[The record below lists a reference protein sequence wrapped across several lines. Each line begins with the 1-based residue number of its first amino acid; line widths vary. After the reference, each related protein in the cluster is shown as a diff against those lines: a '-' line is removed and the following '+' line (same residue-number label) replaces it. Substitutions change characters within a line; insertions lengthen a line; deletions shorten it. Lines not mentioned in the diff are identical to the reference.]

1 MKDLSRKKSQYCHVQ
16 FPSASCEEWASEL
29 LSSSVHSHLESFN
42 IFIRDILPKLP
53 AFIPDVYFTWVNQ
66 RITIA
71 EEEGEEASTVARG
84 PLVRMWVE
92 NLTLGK
98 PVRVDDTVQPLIYP
112 SDCREGH
119 HTYSAAV
126 TATICAQIMNE
137 NSAPMKIETVLG
149 HAPIMVGSIGC
160 NLYGMN
166 PTQLVSR
173 KEDPDER
180 GGYFVINGNE
190 KVVRLLI
197 QPKTNHI
204 LAVTRGAFQNRGPL
218 YSKYATQMRC
228 MREDLTTQTISLH
241 YRRDG
246 TCWLRFSYM
255 KNEYLLPMVLV
266 MHALHDC
273 SDLFIFQQLVDG
285 EPTESFVTERVVAM
299 LDLHAHEYPQ
309 VVDQESAL
317 IHLAE
322 AFGVVLPEGRLTQ
335 TEVAGES
342 RFSKKELGAL
352 LIRRMFFVHTESG
365 WEKFQTLVLMF
376 RKLVAMV
383 SGKIRPDNPDALDAH
398 DLLTPGQ
405 LYGGV
410 LKESVH
416 GIMERLAGALTK
428 KSRMMASKNDAV
440 PSLTAAFIKL
450 QLSTVSDLTRKME
463 YFMATGNLQSRTGL
477 DLQQTSGFTIIAD
490 KLNAFRYM
498 SHFRSVHRGAYFT
511 EMKTTTVRKLLPE
524 TWGFLCPVHTPDGS
538 PCGLLTH
545 LAAQCKPVVVPIH
558 RTLVDQV
565 EKALIDLGMISSES
579 VSFYRADASSKKRVV
594 EVTEGTAPVVAGSRY
609 VWVVVDGRPVGRIIA
624 PLLGQITDNL
634 RCLKRKNGWQIEIAS
649 CEVGEAGG
657 NLFPGLLVFTGPCR
671 FSRPVVSLTDNQEEW
686 IGPLEQRNMSIAA
699 SDKDIRNMEETKRV
713 AALKKPVDGIVPEQF
728 PIDYTH
734 KETSVTSFLSL
745 IASLTPFSNHN
756 QSPRNMYQC
765 QMLKQTMAIP
775 YLNHVHR
782 TDNKVYRITYPQV
795 PIVRT
800 SMFSRTN
807 FDTKPNGT
815 NAVVAVISHS
825 GYDMEDALIIN
836 KQSYERGFKHA
847 SVFKTKVIETMPD
860 RMGSSK
866 FRRIKLTNENDL
878 DPNWKPVEGLQKDGL
893 PPIGLQLSEG
903 DAVSCLYDTDANA
916 KKIEKH
922 KDGEQCWVEQVNVIG
937 GGGIE
942 EGPNGMSSSHVR
954 VSMKLRIPRN
964 PVVGDKFASRH
975 GQKGVMAFLW
985 PQEDMPFMAGGFQ
998 PDILFNPHGFPSRM
1012 TIGMLI
1018 ESIAG
1023 KAAVMKGETTVD
1035 ATTFREYP
1043 EGKNAHEFFGEK
1055 LRECGYEYLGTEEMY
1070 SGVHGTMMT
1079 ANIFV
1084 GVIYYQRL
1092 RHMVLD
1098 KAQVRATGPIDP
1110 LTRQPVKGRKR
1121 HGGIRFGEMERDS
1134 LLSHGVSFL
1143 LRDRLLRCSDA
1154 YSDSACRSCGTIL
1167 SHVPNKEDPD
1177 AKPKCIACGE
1187 DCVDVPIPFVF
1198 RYLCAELASMNIA
1211 VKLELGECNPDSI
1224 DVL

>member
-1 MKDLSRKKSQYCHVQ
+1 MASVKRPKSQYGHMQ
-16 FPSASCEEWASEL
+16 FPSATAEEWSSEML
-29 LSSSVHSHLESFN
+29 KSAVYAHIESFN
-42 IFIRDILPKLP
+42 IFVRDILPKIP
-53 AFIPDVYFTWVNQ
+53 TFIPDVYFTWTNQ
-66 RITIA
+66 KLSPTA
-71 EEEGEEASTVARG
+71 VEDGDEAISSTKG
-84 PLVRMWVE
+84 QLVRMWVE

-98 PVRVDDTVQPLIYP
+98 PVRTDDTVQPLIYP

-119 HTYSAAV
+119 HSY
-126 TATICAQIMNE
+126 TAPVSVVLCAQIMNE
-137 NSAPMKIETVLG
+137 STSPMRIETVLG
-149 HAPIMVGSIGC
+149 HVPVMVGSAAC
-160 NLYGMN
+160 NIYGMT
-166 PTQLVSR
+166 PSQLVSR

-180 GGYFVINGNE
+180 GGYFIVNGNE

-197 QPKTNHI
+197 QPKSNHI
-204 LAVTRGAFQNRGPL
+204 LAVTRSAFQNRGPL

-266 MHALHDC
+266 LHALHDC

-299 LDLHAHEYPQ
+299 LDLHAHEYPH
-309 VVDQESAL
+309 VVDQEAAL
-317 IHLAE
+317 AHLAE

-335 TEVAGES
+335 TDVAGAS

-352 LIRRMFFVHTESG
+352 LIQRMFFVHTESG
-365 WEKFQTLVLMF
+365 WEKFQTLVMMF

-383 SGKIRPDNPDALDAH
+383 SGKIRPDNPDAMDAH
-398 DLLTPGQ
+398 DVLTPGQ

-416 GIMERLAGALTK
+416 GIIERLAGALAK
-428 KSRMMASKNDAV
+428 KSRMMGYKSDNV
-440 PSLTAAFIKL
+440 PPLTAAFVKL
-450 QLSTVSDLTRKME
+450 QLSSVADLTRKME

-477 DLQQTSGFTIIAD
+477 DLQQMSGFTIIAD

-545 LAAQCKPVVVPIH
+545 LAGQCRPVVNPID
-558 RTLVDQV
+558 RTLVDEVQ
-565 EKALIDLGMISSES
+565 KSLIKFGMISTEA
-579 VSFYRADASSKKRVV
+579 VSFYRSSELKGAPDAKKRMV

-609 VWVVVDGRPVGRIIA
+609 VWVAIDGRPVGRIVA
-624 PLLGQITDNL
+624 PLLPQVTEQI
-634 RCLKRKNGWQIEIAS
+634 RAMKRKNGWQIEVAS
-649 CEVGEAGG
+649 CRVDEAGG
-657 NLFPGLLVFTGPCR
+657 NLFPGLLIFTGPCR
-671 FSRPVVSLTDNQEEW
+671 FSRPIICLEDNEQEW
-686 IGPLEQRNMSIAA
+686 VGPMEQRHMAIAA
-699 SDKDIRNMEETKRV
+699 SDKDIRNM
-713 AALKKPVDGIVPEQF
+713 ALAKNGATDVVPEQF
-728 PIDYTH
+728 AIEYTH
-734 KETSVTSFLSL
+734 KETSVTAFLSIL
-745 IASLTPFSNHN
+745 ASLTPFSNHN

-782 TDNKVYRITYPQV
+782 TDNKVYRITYPQAPV
-795 PIVRT
+795 IRT
-800 SMFSRTN
+800 SQFSNTN

-866 FRRIKLTNENDL
+866 FRRIKLTNENDI
-878 DPNWKPVEGLQKDGL
+878 DPNWKPVDGLQSDGL
-893 PPIGLQLSEG
+893 PPMGLQLSEG
-903 DAVSCLYDTDANA
+903 DAVSCLFDTDANA
-916 KKIEKH
+916 KKIEKY
-922 KDGEQCWVEQVNVIG
+922 KDGEQCWVEQVNLIG
-937 GGGIE
+937 GGGVE
-942 EGPNGMSSSHVR
+942 EGPTGMGSSHIR

-975 GQKGVMAFLW
+975 GQKGVMGFLW

-1023 KAAVMKGETTVD
+1023 KAAVVKGQPTVD

-1043 EGKNAHEFFGEK
+1043 DGKNAHEYFGEQ

-1154 YSDSACRSCGTIL
+1154 FSDSACRSCGTIL
-1167 SHVPNKEDPD
+1167 SHVPNKDDPE
-1177 AKPKCIACGE
+1177 AKPRCIACGE
-1187 DCVDVPIPFVF
+1187 DCVDVAIPFVF

-1211 VKLELGECNPDSI
+1211 VKLELEDANKDSI

>member
-1 MKDLSRKKSQYCHVQ
+1 MSKSSRPKSQYGHMQ
-16 FPSASCEEWASEL
+16 FPSASAEEWASEML
-29 LSSSVHSHLESFN
+29 TKSVFAHMESFN
-42 IFIRDILPKLP
+42 IFVKQILPRIP
-53 AFIPDVYFTWVNQ
+53 AFIPDVYFSWTTQ
-66 RITIA
+66 RPQVPEDEMTDEVI
-71 EEEGEEASTVARG
+71 ESKGQ
-84 PLVRMWVE
+84 LVRLWVE
-92 NLTLGK
+92 NITLGK
-98 PVRVDDTVQPLIYP
+98 PIRTDDSVHPLIFP
-112 SDCREGH
+112 ADCREGH
-119 HTYSAAV
+119 QTYSAPV
-126 TATICAQIMNE
+126 TATLCAQIMND
-137 NSAPMKIETVLG
+137 NSAPMKIETILG
-149 HAPIMVGSIGC
+149 YAPVMVGSVAC
-160 NLYGMN
+160 NLHGMT
-166 PTQLVSR
+166 PTQLVSK

-180 GGYFVINGNE
+180 GGYFIINGNE

-204 LAVTRGAFQNRGPL
+204 LAVVRGAFQNRGPL
-218 YSKYATQMRC
+218 YSKFATQMRC
-228 MREDLTTQTISLH
+228 LREDLTTQTISLH

-266 MHALHDC
+266 LHALHDC
-273 SDLFIFQQLVDG
+273 SDMFIFQQLTDG

-299 LDLHAHEYPQ
+299 LDLHAHEYPT
-309 VVDQESAL
+309 VSDQESAL
-317 IHLAE
+317 VHLAD
-322 AFGVVLPEGRLTQ
+322 AFGIVLPEGRLTQ
-335 TEVAGES
+335 PDFAGS
-342 RFSKKELGAL
+342 SKLSKKALGSL
-352 LIRRMFFVHTESG
+352 LIRRMFFVHTENG

-376 RKLVAMV
+376 RKLVALV
-383 SGKIRPDNPDALDAH
+383 SGKIRPDNPDAFDCH
-398 DLLTPGQ
+398 DVLTPGQ

-410 LKESVH
+410 IKETIHS
-416 GIMERLAGALTK
+416 ILEKLAGVLSK
-428 KSRMMASKNDAV
+428 KSRLMAYKNDTAV
-440 PSLTAAFIKL
+440 VPQLSASMIKL
-450 QLSTVSDLTRKME
+450 QIPSVCDLTRKLE

-545 LAAQCKPVVVPIH
+545 LAAQCRPVVDPIDH
-558 RTLVDQV
+558 MLVSDV
-565 EKALIDLGMISSES
+565 EKALLSFGMVSSDA
-579 VSFYRADASSKKRVV
+579 VSIQRENSKKRSISQTVSD
-594 EVTEGTAPVVAGSRY
+594 GSAPVVAGSRY
-609 VWVVVDGRPVGRIIA
+609 VWVTIDGRPVGRIIS
-624 PLLGQITDNL
+624 PLVDFVSNKL
-634 RCLKRKNGWQIEIAS
+634 RQLKRTNGWQIEIVTS
-649 CEVGEAGG
+649 RSDEAAG
-657 NLFPGLLVFTGPCR
+657 NLFPGLFVFTGPCR
-671 FSRPVVSLTDNQEEW
+671 FVRPVICLEDSKEEW
-686 IGPLEQRNMSIAA
+686 IGPTEQTHMAIAA
-699 SDKDIRNMEETKRV
+699 SDKDIVNM
-713 AALKKPVDGIVPEQF
+713 KKQLDGDLNAEIPEQF
-728 PIDYTH
+728 PLVFTH
-734 KETSVTSFLSL
+734 KETSVTSFLSI

-775 YLNHVHR
+775 YLNHVNR
-782 TDNKVYRITYPQV
+782 TDNKVYRITYPQAPV
-795 PIVRT
+795 IRT
-800 SMFSRTN
+800 SQFSKTN

-815 NAVVAVISHS
+815 NAIVAVIAHS

-860 RMGSSK
+860 RMGSSSRFK
-866 FRRIKLTNENDL
+866 KIQLTNENL
-878 DPNWKPVEGLQKDGL
+878 SDPNWKPTAGLDSDGL
-893 PPIGLQLSEG
+893 PPMGRLCTEG
-903 DAVSCLYDTDANA
+903 DAICSLYDVDANA

-922 KDGEQCWVEQVNVIG
+922 KDGEECWVEQVHLIG
-937 GGGIE
+937 GGGVE
-942 EGPNGMSSSHVR
+942 EGPNGMKDGQVR

-985 PQEDMPFMAGGFQ
+985 PQEDMPFMSGGFQ

-1023 KAAVMKGETTVD
+1023 KAAVVKGQPTVD
-1035 ATTFREYP
+1035 ATTFRDYP
-1043 EGKNAHEFFGEK
+1043 DGMSAHEYFGK
-1055 LRECGYEYLGTEEMY
+1055 QLRECGYEYLGTEEMY

-1110 LTRQPVKGRKR
+1110 LTKQPVKGRKR

-1154 YSDSACRSCGTIL
+1154 HSDSACSSCGTIL
-1167 SHVPNKEDPD
+1167 TQVPNKSDPD
-1177 AKPKCIACGE
+1177 APPICIACGKE
-1187 DCVDVPIPFVF
+1187 CVKVPIPFVF
-1198 RYLCAELASMNIA
+1198 RYLCAELASMNIG
-1211 VKLELGECNPDSI
+1211 VKLQLGETNKGSI

>member
-1 MKDLSRKKSQYCHVQ
+1 MSKSALKKSQYGHVQ
-16 FPSASCEEWASEL
+16 FPSATCEEWASEL
-29 LSSSVHSHLESFN
+29 LTSSVYAHLESFN
-42 IFIRDILPKLP
+42 IFLRDILPKLP
-53 AFIPDVYFTWVNQ
+53 AFIPDVYFTWYNQ
-66 RITIA
+66 KTGA
-71 EEEGEEASTVARG
+71 MEEDSEQAQPSARG

-92 NLTLGK
+92 NMMIGK
-98 PVRVDDTVQPLIYP
+98 PMRVDDTVQPLIYP
-112 SDCREGH
+112 ADCREGH
-119 HTYSAAV
+119 HTYAAAV
-126 TATICAQIMNE
+126 TATVCAQLVNE
-137 NSAPMKIETVLG
+137 SAAAMKIDTILG
-149 HAPIMVGSIGC
+149 YAPIMVGSTAC
-160 NLYGMN
+160 NLNGLT
-166 PTQLVSR
+166 PTQLVAR

-190 KVVRLLI
+190 KVCRLLI

-266 MHALHDC
+266 LLALHDC
-273 SDLFIFQQLVDG
+273 NDLFIFQQLVDG

-299 LDLHAHEYPQ
+299 LDLHAHEYPH

-317 IHLAE
+317 VHLAE

-335 TEVAGES
+335 SEIAGNS

-352 LIRRMFFVHTESG
+352 LVRRMFFVHTESG

-383 SGKIRPDNPDALDAH
+383 SGKIRPDNPDAMDAH
-398 DLLTPGQ
+398 DLMTPGQ

-410 LKESVH
+410 LKETVH
-416 GIMERLAGALTK
+416 GILERLAGTLAK
-428 KSRMMASKNDAV
+428 KSRLMVSKNDSV
-440 PSLTAAFIKL
+440 PPLTAAFIKL
-450 QLSTVSDLTRKME
+450 QLSSVSDLTRKME

-545 LAAQCKPVVVPIH
+545 LAAQCRPVVTPID

-565 EKALIDLGMISSES
+565 EESLVKLGMISTEA
-579 VSFYRADASSKKRVV
+579 VSLIRADEAKKRVI
-594 EVTEGTAPVVAGSRY
+594 EATEGTAPVIAGSRY
-609 VWVVVDGRPVGRIIA
+609 VWVTVDGRPVGRIVA
-624 PLLGQITDNL
+624 PLLGDITESL
-634 RCLKRKNGWQIEIAS
+634 RALKRQNGWQIEVAS
-649 CEVGEAGG
+649 CKVGEAGG
-657 NLFPGLLVFTGPCR
+657 NLFPGLMIFTGPCR
-671 FSRPVVSLTDNQEEW
+671 FSRPVICLSDNQEEW
-686 IGPLEQRNMSIAA
+686 IGPMEQRHMSIAA
-699 SDKDIRNMEETKRV
+699 SEKDINRMNEE
-713 AALKKPVDGIVPEQF
+713 GIVPEQF
-728 PIDYTH
+728 PIEYTH
-734 KETSVTSFLSL
+734 KETSVTSFLSI

-775 YLNHVHR
+775 YINHVHR

-795 PIVRT
+795 PVIRT

-866 FRRIKLTNENDL
+866 FRRIKLTNENEM
-878 DPNWKPVEGLQKDGL
+878 DPNWRPVEGLQRDGL
-893 PPIGLQLSEG
+893 PPIGQLMSEG
-903 DAVSCLYDTDANA
+903 DALSCLFDSDANA

-922 KDGEQCWVEQVNVIG
+922 KDGEQCWVEQVNLIG

-985 PQEDMPFMAGGFQ
+985 PQEDMPFMASGFQ

-1023 KAAVMKGETTVD
+1023 KAAVMKGQTTVD

-1043 EGKNAHEFFGEK
+1043 DGMTAHEYFGK
-1055 LRECGYEYLGTEEMY
+1055 QLRECGYEYLGTEEMY

-1167 SHVPNKEDPD
+1167 SHVPNKDDPD
-1177 AKPKCIACGE
+1177 AKPRCIACGE
-1187 DCVDVPIPFVF
+1187 DCVNVPIPFVF

-1211 VKLELGECNPDSI
+1211 VKLELEDGNPDSI

>member
-1 MKDLSRKKSQYCHVQ
+1 MTELSKKKSQYGHVQ
-16 FPSASCEEWASEL
+16 FPSATCEEWASEL
-29 LSSSVHSHLESFN
+29 LTSSVFAHVESFN
-42 IFIRDILPKLP
+42 IFLKDILPKL
-53 AFIPDVYFTWVNQ
+53 ANFVPDVYVTWYNQ
-66 RITIA
+66 RVNA
-71 EEEGEEASTVARG
+71 ADGGGEDSLTARG

-92 NLTLGK
+92 NITLGK
-98 PVRVDDTVQPLIYP
+98 PVRVDDTIQPMIYP

-119 HTYSAAV
+119 HTYAAPCSAV
-126 TATICAQIMNE
+126 ICAQLVNE
-137 NSAPMKIETVLG
+137 NASPMKIETVLG
-149 HAPIMVGSIGC
+149 HVPIMVGSRGC
-160 NLYGMN
+160 NLYGLS
-166 PTQLVSR
+166 PTQLVAR

-190 KVVRLLI
+190 KVCRLLI

-218 YSKYATQMRC
+218 YSKFATQMRC

-255 KNEYLLPMVLV
+255 KNEYLLPMILVL
-266 MHALHDC
+266 HALHNC
-273 SDLFIFQQLVDG
+273 NDLFIFQQLVDG

-299 LDLHAHEYPQ
+299 LDLHAHEYPH
-309 VVDQESAL
+309 VTDQDSAL
-317 IHLAE
+317 VHLAE

-335 TEVAGES
+335 TEVAGNA
-342 RFSKKELGAL
+342 RFSKRELGAL
-352 LIRRMFFVHTESG
+352 LVRRMFFVHTESG

-410 LKESVH
+410 LKESIH
-416 GIMERLAGALTK
+416 GIMERLAGALAK
-428 KSRMMASKNDAV
+428 KSRQMVSRNDSV
-440 PSLTAAFIKL
+440 PPLTAQFIKM
-450 QLSTVSDLTRKME
+450 QLVSVSDLTRKME

-545 LAAQCKPVVVPIH
+545 LAAQCRPVVKTVD
-558 RTLVDQV
+558 RELVDQV
-565 EKALIDLGMISSES
+565 KNALLRFGMISTEA
-579 VSFYRADASSKKRVV
+579 VPLMRGV
-594 EVTEGTAPVVAGSRY
+594 EVKRRVEEATEATAPVIAGSRY
-609 VWVVVDGRPVGRIIA
+609 VWVTIDGRPVGRIIA
-624 PLLGQITDNL
+624 PLLEQVTESL
-634 RCLKRKNGWQIEIAS
+634 RQLKRSNGWQLEVAS
-649 CEVGEAGG
+649 SLPGEAGG
-657 NLFPGLLVFTGPCR
+657 NLFPGLLIFTGPCR
-671 FSRPVVSLTDNQEEW
+671 FTRPVICLEDGKEEW
-686 IGPLEQRNMSIAA
+686 VGPLEQRNMSIAA
-699 SDKDIRNMEETKRV
+699 SEKDI
-713 AALKKPVDGIVPEQF
+713 KKVNAPEDGVNVPEQF
-728 PIDYTH
+728 PIQYTH
-734 KETSVTSFLSL
+734 KETSVTSFLSI

-795 PIVRT
+795 PVIRT
-800 SMFSRTN
+800 SMFNNTN

-815 NAVVAVISHS
+815 NAIVAVISHS

-866 FRRIKLTNENDL
+866 HRRIRLTNENEMDSS
-878 DPNWKPVEGLQKDGL
+878 WRPVDGLQKDGL
-893 PPIGLQLSEG
+893 PPIGEQMSEG
-903 DAVSCLYDTDANA
+903 DALCCLFDTDANA

-922 KDGEQCWVEQVNVIG
+922 KDGEQCWVEQVNLIG

-942 EGPNGMSSSHVR
+942 EGQNGMSSTHVR

-985 PQEDMPFMAGGFQ
+985 PQEDMPFMASGFQ

-1023 KAAVMKGETTVD
+1023 KAAVLKGQTTVD

-1043 EGKNAHEFFGEK
+1043 DGKKAHEYFGEQ
-1055 LRECGYEYLGTEEMY
+1055 LRQCGYEYLGTEEMY

-1110 LTRQPVKGRKR
+1110 LTKQPVKGRKR

-1154 YSDSACRSCGTIL
+1154 YSDSACKSCGTIL
-1167 SHVPNKEDPD
+1167 SHIPNKDSNV
-1177 AKPKCIACGE
+1177 KPKCISCGQ

-1211 VKLELGECNPDSI
+1211 VKLELEEGNPDSI

>member
-1 MKDLSRKKSQYCHVQ
+1 MQ
-16 FPSASCEEWASEL
+16 FPSATAEEWSSEML
-29 LSSSVHSHLESFN
+29 KSAVYAHIESFN
-42 IFIRDILPKLP
+42 IFVRDILPKLP
-53 AFIPDVYFTWVNQ
+53 AFIPDVYFTWANQ
-66 RITIA
+66 RIQA
-71 EEEGEEASTVARG
+71 PEVEGEEPPTKG
-84 PLVRMWVE
+84 QLVRMWVE
-92 NLTLGK
+92 TMTLGK

-112 SDCREGH
+112 ADCREGH
-119 HTYSAAV
+119 HTYAAPVSA
-126 TATICAQIMNE
+126 ILCAQLMNDK
-137 NSAPMKIETVLG
+137 SGPMRIETLLG
-149 HAPIMVGSIGC
+149 HIPVMVGSAAC
-160 NLYGMN
+160 NLYGMT

-180 GGYFVINGNE
+180 GGYFVVNGNE
-190 KVVRLLI
+190 KVIRLLI
-197 QPKTNHI
+197 QPKTNLI
-204 LAVTRGAFQNRGPL
+204 MAVTRSAFQNRGPL

-241 YRRDG
+241 YRKDG

-266 MHALHDC
+266 LHALHDC
-273 SDLFIFQQLVDG
+273 SDLFVFQQLVDG

-299 LDLHAHEYPQ
+299 LDLHAHEYPH

-317 IHLAE
+317 AHLAE

-335 TEVAGES
+335 AEVAGAS
-342 RFSKKELGAL
+342 RFSKKELGAM
-352 LIRRMFFVHTESG
+352 LIKRMFFVHTESG

-383 SGKIRPDNPDALDAH
+383 SGKIRPDNPDAMDAH
-398 DLLTPGQ
+398 DVLTPGQ

-416 GIMERLAGALTK
+416 SILERLAGVLSK
-428 KSRMMASKNDAV
+428 KSRQMAYKSDTV
-440 PSLTAAFIKL
+440 PPLTSAFIKL
-450 QLSTVSDLTRKME
+450 QLGSVADLTRKME

-477 DLQQTSGFTIIAD
+477 DLQQTTGFTIIAD

-545 LAAQCKPVVVPIH
+545 LSAQCRPVVAPVD
-558 RTLVDQV
+558 RGLVDQIQT
-565 EKALIDLGMISSES
+565 ALEAAGMISTQS
-579 VSFYRADASSKKRVV
+579 VSLFRTTEASNKKRLV

-609 VWVVVDGRPVGRIIA
+609 VWVCLDGRPVGRVVA
-624 PLLGQITDNL
+624 PLLPTVTDSL
-634 RCLKRKNGWQIEIAS
+634 RRLKRSNGWQIEIVS
-649 CEVGEAGG
+649 CAVGEAGG

-671 FSRPVVSLTDNQEEW
+671 FSRPIVCLEDSVEEW
-686 IGPLEQRNMSIAA
+686 IGPMEQRHLAIAA
-699 SDKDIRNMEETKRV
+699 SDKDIAKEGM
-713 AALKKPVDGIVPEQF
+713 AEQF
-728 PIDYTH
+728 PINYTH
-734 KETSVTSFLSL
+734 KETSVTSFLSIL
-745 IASLTPFSNHN
+745 ASLTPFSNHN

-782 TDNKVYRITYPQV
+782 TDNKVYRVTYPQAPV
-795 PIVRT
+795 VRT
-800 SMFSRTN
+800 SQFSQTN

-815 NAVVAVISHS
+815 NAIVAVIAHS

-836 KQSYERGFKHA
+836 KHSYERGFKHA
-847 SVFKTKVIETMPD
+847 SVFKTKVIETMPTG
-860 RMGSSK
+860 MGSSK
-866 FRRIKLTNENDL
+866 MRRIKLTNRNDV
-878 DPNWKPVEGLQKDGL
+878 DPNWKPVEGLQADGL
-893 PPIGLQLSEG
+893 PSLGVQLTEG
-903 DAVSCLYDTDANA
+903 DAVCCLYDTDANS
-916 KKIEKH
+916 KKIEKY

-937 GGGIE
+937 GGGVE
-942 EGPNGMSSSHVR
+942 EGPNGMKDGHVR

-975 GQKGVMAFLW
+975 GQKGVMGFLW
-985 PQEDMPFMAGGFQ
+985 PQEDMPFMAGGFS

-1023 KAAVMKGETTVD
+1023 KAAVVKGQATVD
-1035 ATTFREYP
+1035 ATTFRDYQD
-1043 EGKNAHEFFGEK
+1043 GATAHGYFGQQ
-1055 LRECGYEYLGTEEMY
+1055 LRQAGYEYLGTEEMY

-1167 SHVPNKEDPD
+1167 SHVPNKDDPE
-1177 AKPKCIACGE
+1177 ARPVCIACGE

-1198 RYLCAELASMNIA
+1198 RYLCAELASMNIG
-1211 VKLELGECNPDSI
+1211 VRLELEEPNACSI
-1224 DVL
+1224 MEWPM

>member
-1 MKDLSRKKSQYCHVQ
+1 MVKSGKRKSQYGHMQ
-16 FPSASCEEWASEL
+16 FPSSTAEEWASEML
-29 LSSSVHSHLESFN
+29 KSSVYSHIGSFN
-42 IFIRDILPKLP
+42 IFVRDLLPKL
-53 AFIPDVYFTWVNQ
+53 ASFIPDVYFTWTNQ
-66 RITIA
+66 RIKGGI
-71 EEEGEEASTVARG
+71 EEVDDSSMASKG
-84 PLVRMWVE
+84 QLVRMWVE

-98 PVRVDDTVQPLIYP
+98 PVRLDETIQPLIFP
-112 SDCREGH
+112 ADCREGH
-119 HTYSAAV
+119 HTYSAPV
-126 TATICAQIMNE
+126 TATICTQVMND
-137 NSAPMKIETVLG
+137 NSGVLRIETILG
-149 HAPIMVGSIGC
+149 NVPVMVGSLAC

-166 PTQLVSR
+166 ASQLVAR

-180 GGYFVINGNE
+180 GGYFVVNGNE
-190 KVVRLLI
+190 KVIRLLI
-197 QPKTNHI
+197 QPKSNHI

-218 YSKYATQMRC
+218 YSKFATQMRC
-228 MREDLTTQTISLH
+228 LREDLSTQTISLH
-241 YRRDG
+241 YRKDG

-266 MHALHDC
+266 LHALHDS

-299 LDLHAHEYPQ
+299 LDLHSHEYPH

-317 IHLAE
+317 THLAE
-322 AFGVVLPEGRLTQ
+322 AFSVVLPEGRLTQ
-335 TEVAGES
+335 ADVAGTS
-342 RFSKKELGAL
+342 RFTKKEVGAL
-352 LIRRMFFVHTESG
+352 LVKRMFLVHTESG

-383 SGKIRPDNPDALDAH
+383 SGKIRPDNPDAMDAH
-398 DLLTPGQ
+398 DVLTPGQ

-416 GIMERLAGALTK
+416 GILERLGAALAK
-428 KSRMMASKNDAV
+428 KSRVIASKSDSMT
-440 PSLTAAFIKL
+440 PLTVALIKNL
-450 QLSTVSDLTRKME
+450 LGPVADLSRKME
-463 YFMATGNLQSRTGL
+463 FFMATGNLQSRTGL

-545 LAAQCKPVVVPIH
+545 MAAQCRP
-558 RTLVDQV
+558 TV
-565 EKALIDLGMISSES
+565 ELIDKQLVEMVYESLLKMGMISTES
-579 VSFYRADASSKKRVV
+579 IPLLRNSKFV

-609 VWVVVDGRPVGRIIA
+609 VWVCIDGRPVGRIVA
-624 PLLGQITDNL
+624 PLLADITKSL
-634 RCLKRKNGWQIEIAS
+634 RELKRANNWHIEVVS
-649 CEVGEAGG
+649 CQVGEASG
-657 NLFPGLLVFTGPCR
+657 NLFPGLSIFTGPCR
-671 FSRPVVSLTDNQEEW
+671 FTRPVISLKDKKEEW
-686 IGPLEQRNMSIAA
+686 IGPLEQRHMAIAA
-699 SDKDIRNMEETKRV
+699 SEKDINRPMDE
-713 AALKKPVDGIVPEQF
+713 IPEQF
-728 PIDYTH
+728 PLQYTH
-734 KETSVTSFLSL
+734 KETSVTAFLSIL
-745 IASLTPFSNHN
+745 ASLTPFSNHN

-782 TDNKVYRITYPQV
+782 TDNKVYRVTYPQA

-800 SMFSRTN
+800 GQFSAGN

-866 FRRIKLTNENDL
+866 FRRIKLVNPANDA
-878 DPNWKPVEGLQKDGL
+878 VEKLQHDGL
-893 PPIGLQLSEG
+893 PSIGLQLSEG
-903 DAVSCLYDTDANA
+903 DPVCCLLDTDANS

-922 KDGEQCWVEQVNVIG
+922 KDGEQCWVEQVNLIG
-937 GGGIE
+937 GGGAE
-942 EGPNGMSSSHVR
+942 EGPNGMNSSHVR

-1023 KAAVMKGETTVD
+1023 KAAVVKGQPTVD

-1043 EGKNAHEFFGEK
+1043 DKLTAHEYFGNQ
-1055 LRECGYEYLGTEEMY
+1055 LRECGYEFLGTEEMY

-1167 SHVPNKEDPD
+1167 SHVPNKQDPD
-1177 AKPKCIACGE
+1177 AKPRCIACGE

-1211 VKLELGECNPDSI
+1211 VKLQLEDMNQDSL